1 MKGSTFMER
10 KQFKLWENG
19 TPFYNESYG
28 QPETTVTWYPA
39 DVKEPTG
46 CVIVFPGGGYGM
58 RAEHEGKNI
67 SEMLNQNGF
76 HSFVLNYR
84 VAPYNHPA
92 PLEDALRAVRFV
104 RYYAD
109 SFGIHKNKIAVL
121 GFSAGGHL
129 AITAAEKF
137 DYGKSDGDEIDK
149 QNSRPDAAVFCY
161 PVCTLLGE
169 YTHKGSVKNLLGT
182 DEPTDLAYKLS
193 GELNARDD
201 MPPCFIWHTFGDT
214 CVPVQNSLM
223 LADALRK
230 KNIPVEM
237 HLFPDGPHGLGL
249 AEKIPHTAQ
258 WAPLLC
264 NWLRHQ
270 QF

>member
-1 MKGSTFMER
+1 MQYF
-10 KQFKLWENG
+10 KQEIKVGEASAPLTCYLPDAAPRTYFKENR
-19 TPFYNESYG
+19 
-28 QPETTVTWYPA
+28 PA
-39 DVKEPTG
+39 I
-46 CVIVFPGGGYGM
+46 IVLPGGGYEMTYPG
-58 RAEHEGKNI
+58 EGEPI
-67 SEMLNQNGF
+67 ALEYLARGF
-76 HSFVLNYR
+76 CAFVLDYS
-84 VAPYNHPA
+84 VYPA
-92 PLEDALRAVRFV
+92 RFPQALLEALHAIRFV
-104 RYYAD
+104 RENAKEY
-109 SFGIHKNKIAVL
+109 GIDPVKIAIC

>member
-1 MKGSTFMER
+1 MER
-10 KQFKLWENG
+10 KQFKLWENA

-28 QPETTVTWYPA
+28 QPEPTLTWYPA
-39 DVKEPTG
+39 EAEEPRG

-58 RAEHEGKNI
+58 RVEHEGKAI
-67 SEMLNQNGF
+67 SEMLNKHGF

-84 VAPYNHPA
+84 IAPYKHPA

-109 SFGIHKNKIAVL
+109 SFGILKNKIAVM

-129 AITAAEKF
+129 AVTAAEKF
-137 DYGKSDGDEIDK
+137 DYGKSEGDEIDR
-149 QNSRPDAAVFCY
+149 QSSRPDAAVFCY
-161 PVCTLLGE
+161 SMCTLLGE
-169 YTHKGSVKNLLGT
+169 YKNKITVKNLLGT
-182 DEPTDLAYKLS
+182 DEPTDIAYNLS
-193 GELNARDD
+193 GELNARGD

-214 CVPVQNSLM
+214 VVPVQNSLM

-230 KNIPVEM
+230 KNVPLEM

-258 WAPLLC
+258 WVPLLC
-264 NWLRHQ
+264 RWLKYL

>member
-1 MKGSTFMER
+1 
-10 KQFKLWENG
+10 
-19 TPFYNESYG
+19 
-28 QPETTVTWYPA
+28 
-39 DVKEPTG
+39 
-46 CVIVFPGGGYGM
+46 M

-67 SEMLNQNGF
+67 AEMLNENGL

-84 VAPYNHPA
+84 VAPYKHPA

-104 RYYAD
+104 RHYAEK
-109 SFGIHKNKIAVL
+109 FGIHKNKIAVL

-129 AITAAEKF
+129 SITAAEQF
-137 DYGKSDGDEIDK
+137 DYGKNGGDSIDSES
-149 QNSRPDAAVFCY
+149 SRPDAAVFCY

-193 GELNARDD
+193 GELSVRED

-230 KNIPVEM
+230 KNVPVEM
-237 HLFPDGPHGLGL
+237 HVFPDGPHGLGL
-249 AEKIPHTAQ
+249 AEKYPHTAQ
-258 WAPLLC
+258 WSQLLC
-264 NWLRHQ
+264 NWLKHL